1 MGNRKNG
8 SNFRILVF
16 PLTKEYV
23 MEKEEDSKIG
33 SNLHTSTFLSQHVS
47 PSVLCCSL
55 NISNANITSQ
65 LPRALISSM
74 DWLRDRLTVIEVL
87 SMETSMLSS
96 KKLIYKQTL

>member
-1 MGNRKNG
+1 
-8 SNFRILVF
+8 
-16 PLTKEYV
+16 
-23 MEKEEDSKIG
+23 MEVISESWSFLSLRTMLWKEEDSKIG
-33 SNLHTSTFLSQHVS
+33 SNLRTSSFLSQQVS

-74 DWLRDRLTVIEVL
+74 DWPRDRLTVTKVL